1 MTRSEALDLLA
12 PCRDLLAR
20 IETSGRGIY
29 YHPTE
34 EDGTSIEG
42 VMRVCAAY
50 PGYENETLTWLHRR
64 TGLAPSGWDLIREMI
79 EEWTM
84 GLPGLAERR
93 LEQLRQ
99 QAELLQKAQWR
110 R

>member
-1 MTRSEALDLLA
+1 MMASEALALLA
-12 PCRDLLAR
+12 PCHDLLAR

-64 TGLAPSGWDLIREMI
+64 SRLSPSGWGLIREMI

-93 LEQLRQ
+93 LEKLQ
-99 QAELLQKAQWR
+99 QHAEQLQKAQWR

>member
-1 MTRSEALDLLA
+1 MMTSEALDLLA

-50 PGYENETLTWLHRR
+50 PGYENETLQWPHQRR
-64 TGLAPSGWDLIREMI
+64 GVSPAGWELIREMI
-79 EEWTM
+79 EEWAI
-84 GLPGLAERR
+84 GLPGMAECG
-93 LEQLRQ
+93 LEMPRQ
-99 QAELLQKAQWR
+99 HAELLQKAHR
-110 R
+110 RP

>member
-1 MTRSEALDLLA
+1 MMASEALALLA

-29 YHPTE
+29 YHPTD
-34 EDGTSIEG
+34 EDRTIIEG

-50 PGYENETLTWLHRR
+50 PGHENETLTWLHRR
-64 TGLAPSGWDLIREMI
+64 TGLSPSGWGLIREMI

-93 LEQLRQ
+93 LEILRQ
-99 QAELLQKAQWR
+99 HADLLKKADWR